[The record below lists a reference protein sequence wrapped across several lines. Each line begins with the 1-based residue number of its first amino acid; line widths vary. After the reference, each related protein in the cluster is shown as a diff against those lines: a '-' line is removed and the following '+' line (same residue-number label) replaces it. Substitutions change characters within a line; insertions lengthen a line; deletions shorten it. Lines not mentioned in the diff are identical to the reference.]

1 MSSRSYPEA
10 QGASS
15 GMRVR
20 GECDTVPILYGVAG
34 SVKRFRLLLLILL
47 LLSALPG
54 CSLVRGFFAWL
65 GPPDSGNANQ
75 PMREP
80 SLARLTPTV
89 RPMLDRLLAPAQIAL
104 TEAHATVETVNARY
118 KRRLAVAALKQPW
131 EGLSQLERQGLL
143 LAELAEGRAVNLPV
157 LLDVLEAGMDRTSAF
172 SKPVSAPASVTAK
185 DLVAFLL
192 ETLEQASIHRD
203 KALSHLTEEDR
214 RFLFAHARTLAD
226 QFTPQISS
234 LSEQAQAKVQADRRY
249 ADLLEEQIDYSNL
262 IAAAQVLA
270 RLANDPWS
278 RQMVAVFSHAA
289 TPVKAP
295 AGITGT
301 VLYAE
306 DTPYGL
312 IVIGGFGSNTYELDH
327 RFGLVVDLGG
337 DDVYRGMIA
346 ASADADHGNAVVV
359 DLAGNDTYDGAR
371 FGLATGRLGAGLLID
386 HSGDDVYQL
395 DVGSGGAGFAG
406 LGILFDGGGND
417 VYMGSRLTQGAAVGG
432 LGLLFDAS
440 GDDRYTSHGFSL
452 GFGGPQGMGA
462 VIDFQGADQYQCGNK
477 YPSAYNAED
486 APAAKPG
493 DALFQYDCFGLGT
506 GAGRRILTKRPEWQ
520 AHNLAGGWGLLLDVA
535 GNDRYHSANFS
546 QGHGYF
552 FGTGLFLDLDG
563 NDEYVAARYGQGSSA
578 HYGVGFFNDRQGMD
592 HYGSTG
598 PFYNG
603 GVAWDHSVSAM
614 VDSGLDGDRYS
625 FPAST
630 GMGMADYSGWGLFI
644 DEGGDD
650 RYEAKGGFGRTSEHG
665 VAAFFDLKGHD
676 TYELAASAV
685 ATEEQRPSDAK
696 AILYPDGGLFID
708 R

>member
-1 MSSRSYPEA
+1 
-10 QGASS
+10 
-15 GMRVR
+15 MRVSFD
-20 GECDTVPILYGVAG
+20 CDTVPVHLCGCQGIAG
-34 SVKRFRLLLLILL
+34 GVKRFTLLLLILL
-47 LLSALPG
+47 LVSSLPG
-54 CSLVRGFFAWL
+54 CSFVQSFFAWL
-65 GPPDSGNANQ
+65 GPPESGIADT
-75 PMREP
+75 PLREP
-80 SLARLTPTV
+80 SLARVTSTV
-89 RPMLDRLLAPAQIAL
+89 RPMVDRLLAPAQLAL
-104 TEAHATVETVNARY
+104 TQAHATVETINARY
-118 KRRLAVAALKQPW
+118 KRRLAVTTLKQPW
-131 EGLSQLERQGLL
+131 EGLSQIERQGLL

-172 SKPVSAPASVTAK
+172 SKPVSVPANVTAK

-192 ETLEQASIHRD
+192 ESLEQASIHRE
-203 KALSHLTEEDR
+203 KALAHLTEDDR
-214 RFLFAHARTLAD
+214 RFLFAHAQTLAD

-234 LSEQAQAKVQADRRY
+234 LSDQTQAKVQADRLY
-249 ADLLEEQIDYSNL
+249 ADLLEEQVDYSNL

-270 RLANDPWS
+270 RLANEPWS
-278 RQMVAVFSHAA
+278 RQMVAVFGHAA
-289 TPVKAP
+289 TAVKAP
-295 AGITGT
+295 PGITGT

-306 DTPYGL
+306 ETPYGL

-327 RFGLVVDLGG
+327 RFGVVVDLGG

-346 ASADADHGNAVVV
+346 ASADRDHGNAVVI

-386 HSGDDVYQL
+386 QSGDDVYQL
-395 DVGSGGAGFAG
+395 DIGSGGAGFGG

-440 GDDRYTSHGFSL
+440 GNDRYTSHGFSL
-452 GFGGPQGMGA
+452 GFGGPQGVGA

-486 APAAKPG
+486 APTAKPG

-506 GAGRRILTKRPEWQ
+506 GSGRRIVTKRPEWQ
-520 AHNLAGGWGLLLDVA
+520 AHNLAGGLGLLLDVA
-535 GNDRYHSANFS
+535 GNDRYQSANFS

-563 NDEYVAARYGQGSSA
+563 DDEYVAARYGHGSSA
-578 HYGVGFFNDRQGMD
+578 HYGVGLFNDRQGTD
-592 HYGSTG
+592 RYGSAG

-614 VDSGLDGDRYS
+614 IDSGSGGDRYS

-630 GMGMADYSGWGLFI
+630 GMGMAHYSGWGLFI

-650 RYEAKGGFGRTSEHG
+650 RYESKGGFGRTSEQG
-665 VAAFFDLKGHD
+665 VAAFFDLNGHD
-676 TYELAASAV
+676 TYELAGGAV
-685 ATEEQRPSDAK
+685 VSDEQRPADAK